1 MQKGE
6 RYVVELKRNF
16 ISVIYTVVFF
26 TLMCFGVFQTAN
38 FTIFTASNIYVIS
51 GGVILGLIFYMIL
64 VFFLKE
70 KGVFCFL
77 DKPGIV
83 MNILEIGI
91 VLGGVIFCY
100 YSLYKS
106 IDGTILLVL
115 FLLLLSTYA
124 CSRFIGGRLCGMLS
138 MVLTTFILVRIDIPQ
153 TLPLQ
158 DIINILCFFI
168 PCALFTAFH
177 RIMIPA
183 MERNRFLIIAG
194 CLVTSFVFALGI
206 LINPYVSVL
215 FIGCI
220 LSLIFAKTTETKIKL
235 VNGVYLSGIF
245 VLGTVVCFLV
255 FYCIMPELITMP
267 SWYLDNALHI
277 HEWNRVTLSLVLD
290 KYTKPIVYFTFP
302 FYNGILPMILF
313 FFSAVAA
320 YYAMRKRTSYSYPVI
335 FSFVCLWGYYILFC
349 EGGSRF
355 SYMTFFL
362 PILASYGIT
371 NTLIAEKTTINTKN
385 DRCPK
390 EEPESSLEKIE
401 EEPPVETQEERQNNA
416 SKKEVV
422 SMVDKTVSGND
433 IPEWTISESFI
444 KEQQQREEL
453 SLPDDVVPEE
463 NSLSLL
469 NDIVPEED
477 SLSLPDDIVP
487 EENSEH
493 ELEDLLERLDM
504 SEPIKRMNETAQ
516 EDIADVIERDGEQFE
531 LSEALPLRPS
541 KSTLPKYK
549 KPEFDMHIEPVTIPL
564 DDSYSNISEYDEV
577 PTVHELESRWKEN
590 EPVIETIATTIS
602 ETKDS
607 EKDDS
612 CNKKSCSEELHFD
625 DIPIENVHSENI
637 IKKNGVTKRS
647 YHKITIR

>member
-1 MQKGE
+1 MHKGE

-16 ISVIYTVVFF
+16 ISIIYTVVFF
-26 TLMCFGVFQTAN
+26 ALMCFGVFQTAN
-38 FTIFTASNIYVIS
+38 FMIFTASNMYMIA
-51 GGVILGLIFYMIL
+51 GGVVLGLIFYMIIAFL
-64 VFFLKE
+64 LKE
-70 KGVFCFL
+70 KGFFGFFN
-77 DKPGIV
+77 KFGIV
-83 MNILEIGI
+83 TNLLEIGI
-91 VLGGVIFCY
+91 VLGGIIF
-100 YSLYKS
+100 YSYLLYKS
-106 IDGTILLVL
+106 INWTIFLV
-115 FLLLLSTYA
+115 LLLLLFSTYA
-124 CSRFIGGRLCGMLS
+124 CSRFIGGRLCGILS
-138 MVLTTFILVRIDIPQ
+138 FILTMFIMIRLDIPQ

-158 DIINILCFFI
+158 DIINVLCFLI

-183 MERNRFLIIAG
+183 MERSYFLIITG

-206 LINPYVSVL
+206 LINPFVSVL

-220 LSLIFAKTTETKIKL
+220 LSLIFAKTTEAKVKL

-245 VLGTVVCFLV
+245 LLGTIVCFSI
-255 FYCIMPELITMP
+255 FCYIMPELITVP

-277 HEWNRVTLSLVLD
+277 HEWSSATLYLVFD
-290 KYTKPIVYFTFP
+290 KYTKPIIYFTLP
-302 FYNGILPMILF
+302 FYNGILPIVLF

-320 YYAMRKRTSYSYPVI
+320 YYALRKKTSYMYPVV

-349 EGGSRF
+349 EGGSSF

-362 PILASYGIT
+362 PILAAYGIT
-371 NTLIAEKTTINTKN
+371 NTLIEEKITVNTKN
-385 DRCPK
+385 DVFQEEAPNSLKKISEEAPVEIQEETQENIPK
-390 EEPESSLEKIE
+390 EE
-401 EEPPVETQEERQNNA
+401 A
-416 SKKEVV
+416 V
-422 SMVDKTVSGND
+422 STSDKTVQEND

-444 KEQQQREEL
+444 KEQQKQEEIL
-453 SLPDDVVPEE
+453 LPDDVMQEDVLPL
-463 NSLSLL
+463 SDDVMQDDSLL
-469 NDIVPEED
+469 LPENVIAEED
-477 SLSLPDDIVP
+477 
-487 EENSEH
+487 SEH

-516 EDIADVIERDGEQFE
+516 EDIADVIERDGEQIE
-531 LSEALPLRPS
+531 LSEALPLKPS

-602 ETKDS
+602 ETKDY
-607 EKDDS
+607 EKHDS
-612 CNKKSCSEELHFD
+612 YNKESCSNEISFNEL
-625 DIPIENVHSENI
+625 PLENIHSENI